1 MQLVVGR
8 IGRAHGVKGEVAVE
22 VRTDDP
28 DARFAPGV
36 RLATEPAE
44 RGPLTVVR
52 SRPHSGRLLVVFDG
66 VTDRTAAEAL
76 RGTLLTVDSADS
88 EPLDDP
94 DEFYDHQLFGLA
106 VWTVDGHEVGEVVD
120 VLHPPGPDL
129 LVVRLAG
136 TAPPAGG
143 SGAGAGG
150 REALVPFVRAIVPTV
165 DLAGGRLVVDPPAGL
180 LELADTDVDTD
191 ADTAIDTATATATQ
205 AVAAP
210 ADADAR

>member
-8 IGRAHGVKGEVAVE
+8 IGKAHGVKGEVAVE

-28 DARFAPGV
+28 DRRFAVGTSV
-36 RLATEPAE
+36 HTEPAE

-52 SRPHSGRLLVVFDG
+52 TRPHSGRLLVLFEG

-94 DEFYDHQLFGLA
+94 DEFYDHELMGLA
-106 VWTVDGHEVGEVVD
+106 VVTVDGTPVGEVQD

-129 LVVRLAG
+129 LVVGRDD
-136 TAPPAGG
+136 G
-143 SGAGAGG
+143 S
-150 REALVPFVRAIVPTV
+150 EVLVPFVRDIVPSV
-165 DLAGGRLVVDPPAGL
+165 DVTGGRLVVDPPVGL
-180 LELADTDVDTD
+180 LDLD
-191 ADTAIDTATATATQ
+191 AAE
-205 AVAAP
+205 
-210 ADADAR
+210 